1 MLEVIEG
8 EIRLSVDGIHA
19 FKAIE
24 SDILPNGQLKISCA
38 NDGFIGAIRDVR
50 INGEFVN
57 LYQHISGIVGMF
69 RDEILLEIE
78 YFRSCSLQW
87 REVFGDEVSKWSNM
101 R

>member
-1 MLEVIEG
+1 MLRLNDSQWHSLVLEVIEG

-24 SDILPNGQLKISCA
+24 SDILPNGQLKISCT

-57 LYQHISGIVGMF
+57 LYQHISGILGM
-69 RDEILLEIE
+69 
-78 YFRSCSLQW
+78 CS
-87 REVFGDEVSKWSNM
+87 R
-101 R
+101 